1 MSITILVT
9 GSTGTIGTQVIKQLT
24 AHPGVKVRAAV
35 RSTAKADSVRELGA
49 EPVEFEW
56 SRPETFGAALQ
67 GADKLFLLTPF
78 TPDQVELAQRLIDAA
93 QAAGIKHIV
102 KLSAFGCDNEPGIQL
117 GRWHRAV
124 EQAVEASGIPY
135 TFLRP
140 NNFMENFIGY
150 YPPAP
155 DGNIYLPF
163 GQGAVSWI
171 DGRDVAAVAVAAL
184 LGHGHEGKAYTLTG
198 GEALTV
204 EQVAAQIS
212 EATGRTVRFVDVPE
226 EAARSA
232 MLGMQLPEWMVNAM
246 MELHGIDK
254 AGYAAAVTPTVQEI
268 TGSAPRSFNDFAR
281 ENAAAWQPRASS

>member
-9 GSTGTIGTQVIKQLT
+9 GATGTIGTQVIKQLT

-35 RSTAKADSVRELGA
+35 RSTAKADALRELGA

-56 SRPETFGAALQ
+56 SRPETFTAALQ

-78 TPDQVELAQRLIDAA
+78 APDQVELAQRLIDAA
-93 QAAGIKHIV
+93 KAAGIKHIV
-102 KLSAFGCDNEPGIQL
+102 KLSALGCDNEPGIQL
-117 GRWHRAV
+117 GRWHHAV
-124 EQAVEASGIPY
+124 ERAIQAAGIPY

-163 GQGAVSWI
+163 GQGAVSWV

-184 LGHGHEGKAYTLTG
+184 LGHGHEGKVYTLTG
-198 GEALTV
+198 GEALTID
-204 EQVAAQIS
+204 QIAAQIA
-212 EATGRTVRFVDVPE
+212 EATGRTIRFVDVPE

-232 MLGMQLPEWMVNAM
+232 MLGMQMPAWMVNAM
-246 MELHGIDK
+246 MELNGINK
-254 AGYAAAVTPTVQEI
+254 AGYAAAITPTVQEI
-268 TGSAPRSFNDFAR
+268 TGSAPRSFRDFAR
-281 ENAAAWQPRASS
+281 ENAAAWQPRSAS

>member
-35 RSTAKADSVRELGA
+35 RSTAKADAVRELGA

-56 SRPETFGAALQ
+56 SRPETFAAALQ

-78 TPDQVELAQRLIDAA
+78 SPDQVELAQRLIDEAK
-93 QAAGIKHIV
+93 AAGIKHIV

-117 GRWHRAV
+117 GRWHLAV
-124 EQAVEASGIPY
+124 ERAVEASGIPH

-171 DGRDVAAVAVAAL
+171 DGRDIAAVAVAAL
-184 LGHGHEGKAYTLTG
+184 LGHGHEGKVYTLTG
-198 GEALTV
+198 GEALTID
-204 EQVAAQIS
+204 QIAAQIT

-232 MLGMQLPEWMVNAM
+232 MLGMQMPEWMVNAM
-246 MELHGIDK
+246 MELNGIDK

-268 TGSAPRSFNDFAR
+268 TGSAPRSFRDFAR
-281 ENAAAWQPRASS
+281 ENAAAWQPRTAS

>member
-35 RSTAKADSVRELGA
+35 RSTAKADAVRGLGA

-56 SRPETFGAALQ
+56 SRPETFNAALQ

-93 QAAGIKHIV
+93 KAAGIKHIV
-102 KLSAFGCDNEPGIQL
+102 KISAFGCDNEPGIQL

-124 EQAVEASGIPY
+124 EQAVESSGIPY

-204 EQVAAQIS
+204 EQVAAQIA
-212 EATGRTVRFVDVPE
+212 EASGRTVRFVDVPE

-268 TGSAPRSFNDFAR
+268 TGSAPRTFQDFAR
-281 ENAAAWQPRASS
+281 ENAAAWQPRAAT

>member
-35 RSTAKADSVRELGA
+35 RSTAKADAVRELGA

-56 SRPETFGAALQ
+56 SRPETFATALQ
-67 GADKLFLLTPF
+67 GVDKLFLLTPF

-93 QAAGIKHIV
+93 KAAGIKHIV

-117 GRWHRAV
+117 GRWHRAI
-124 EQAVEASGIPY
+124 EQAIEAAGIPY

-171 DGRDVAAVAVAAL
+171 DGRDIAAVAVAAL
-184 LGHGHEGKAYTLTG
+184 LGHGHEGKVYTLTG

-204 EQVAAQIS
+204 DQVAAQIT

-232 MLGMQLPEWMVNAM
+232 MLGMQLPEWMVSAM

-254 AGYAAAVTPTVQEI
+254 AGYAAAVTPTVQEL
-268 TGSAPRSFNDFAR
+268 TGSAPRSFRDFAR
-281 ENAAAWQPRASS
+281 ENAAAWSPRTAS